1 MAFARTQKLRGCAR
15 GYTLIEILIV
25 VVLLG
30 IAGAMVIPSMSGS
43 SPLRT
48 QAAVRTVVAD
58 IAFMQA
64 DAMAF
69 QSRYVMVFNTVI
81 EWDDDAS
88 VWVSRAGNG
97 YSIYAP
103 PPGTTVLDVNN
114 NAHMLMT
121 IQGAD
126 LEPYTR
132 DFDQGDYGGAT
143 IQNANFNGNEVLV
156 LDELGGPVVS
166 LVSDA
171 PGVIGTVEIAGMES
185 LFRVSVETFT
195 GRVTVT
201 RVN

>member
-1 MAFARTQKLRGCAR
+1 MAFARTRKVRGRAR

-30 IAGAMVIPSMSGS
+30 IAGTMVIPSMSGS

-69 QSRYVMVFNTVI
+69 QSRYVMVFDTVI

-103 PPGTTVLDVNN
+103 PPGTTTLDVNN

-121 IQGAD
+121 IQGAT
-126 LEPYTR
+126 LKPYTR
-132 DFDQGDYGGAT
+132 DFAQGNYGGAT
-143 IQNANFNGNEVLV
+143 IQNASFNGDETLV
-156 LDELGGPVVS
+156 LDELGGPVLS
-166 LVSDA
+166 LASDQ
-171 PGVIGTVEIAGMES
+171 PGATGTVEIAGMES
-185 LFRVSVETFT
+185 LFLVSVEAFT